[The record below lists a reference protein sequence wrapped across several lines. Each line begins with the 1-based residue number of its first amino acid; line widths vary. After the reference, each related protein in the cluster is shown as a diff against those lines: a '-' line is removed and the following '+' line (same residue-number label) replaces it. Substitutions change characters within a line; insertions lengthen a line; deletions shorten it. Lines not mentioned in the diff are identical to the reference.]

1 MLLINH
7 SITEDAYTFEK
18 WESLRMKGEAEKLK
32 VKDTFKGL
40 KQKIYVASEKTW
52 RQLKYALHLSQALVV
67 D

>member
-1 MLLINH
+1 MYI
-7 SITEDAYTFEK
+7 FEK
-18 WESLRMKGEAEKLK
+18 WESPRMRGEAEKLE